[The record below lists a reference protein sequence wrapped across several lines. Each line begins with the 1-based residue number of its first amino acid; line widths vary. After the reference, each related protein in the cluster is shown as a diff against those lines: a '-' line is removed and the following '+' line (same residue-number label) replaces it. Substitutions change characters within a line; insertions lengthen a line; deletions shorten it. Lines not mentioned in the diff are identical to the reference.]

1 MPMDTYHGVYSDF
14 YSSDSSD
21 CHDTTC
27 ISKFSVHDVGI
38 GNHMFYPFVIHVSS
52 MSLSDTMFKNRVP
65 LVMVYHFM
73 NVCGF
78 KGTI

>member
-38 GNHMFYPFVIHVSS
+38 GNHMF
-52 MSLSDTMFKNRVP
+52 
-65 LVMVYHFM
+65 
-73 NVCGF
+73 
-78 KGTI
+78 